1 MKRRAEVLAW
11 SLWGLAVVTMIG
23 VVVAK
28 LLEPTGGGL
37 SPDSLDQ
44 RLVALPFVLFATV
57 GAIVASRRPDNRIGW
72 LYLAVGI
79 LAAFTGIAEVIPV
92 HTTAHGSGR
101 VLLDTVYAL
110 SNAAWIPT
118 LGLLAT
124 FSILWFPTGRPPTP
138 RWRWLEPTIVAA
150 MIALTLGAGLVPGPL
165 NGPGTPENPFGIPG
179 GTAVLGVVQSVAGLV
194 FLSTIVLSIA
204 SFVVRFRR
212 SRGVERQQLR
222 WFLAGTAVL
231 GLGIFYGVVFNP
243 KTNWPFALTTSAVP
257 LAAGIAI
264 TRYRLYDLDRLLS
277 RAVAYLAMSALL
289 VGVYAGI
296 VVGVG
301 ALTGRTDSPL
311 LIAGAT
317 LAVAALVR
325 PVLRR
330 VKGAVD
336 RRFYRRRYDAQRAL
350 EAFAAGLRDE
360 VALEQVRGHLLGTV
374 VETMQPAT
382 ASVWLRGTSR

>member
-1 MKRRAEVLAW
+1 VTKRRAEVLAW
-11 SLWGLAVVTMIG
+11 SLWGVAMVPLVGVLLATLVQHTF
-23 VVVAK
+23 
-28 LLEPTGGGL
+28 
-37 SPDSLDQ
+37 SPDKQLT
-44 RLVALPFVLFATV
+44 VLPFLLFATV
-57 GAIVASRRPDNRIGW
+57 GAIVASRRPENRLGW
-72 LYLAVGI
+72 LYLAVGL
-79 LAAFTGIAEVIPV
+79 LAAFTGLGGAIEHMQFPP
-92 HTTAHGSGR
+92 HGPGR
-101 VLLDTVYAL
+101 VALTVLYAL
-110 SNAAWIPT
+110 ANAGWYPT

-124 FSILWFPTGRPPTP
+124 FSILWFPDGRPPTP
-138 RWRWLEPTIVAA
+138 RWRWLEPTIVAG
-150 MIALTLGAGLVPGPL
+150 MTIMTLGFGLVPGRL
-165 NGPGTPENPFGIPG
+165 NGPGTPVNPFGIPG
-179 GTAVLGVVQSVAGLV
+179 ATAALGVVQAVGGFV
-194 FLSTIVLSIA
+194 FMATVILSIA

-222 WFLAGTAVL
+222 WYLVGAASL
-231 GLGIFYGVVFNP
+231 GLGILIGVVFNP
-243 KTNWPFALTTSAVP
+243 QVDWPFALTTSMVP
-257 LAAGIAI
+257 ITAGIAI

-289 VGVYAGI
+289 LGVYAGI

-360 VALEQVRGHLLGTV
+360 VALEQVRGRLLTTV
-374 VETMQPAT
+374 RDTMQPA
-382 ASVWLRGTSR
+382 AVSVWLRGTSR